1 MDRWAYTLGKDSMNK
16 IHKAGLLKGKSEAR
30 SAYKLNQATGTK
42 AIDLAKGSH
51 PDIVK
56 QFQELSGGA
65 AYLADPSNATAH
77 KSILTHTEG
86 MRKAFSN
93 AFEEATKNYTKKPI
107 PKELVEDTRKAIA
120 SHDFAKDIKDQ
131 AASIPKEY
139 HNSIIYN
146 SKTLPKKER
155 GAFLHHE
162 ALEGLAA
169 NKNTLKKPSS
179 TASLGHFDAGKVL
192 TGEFKK
198 AVQNRGKAGIAS
210 MFNPTDRTI
219 DAARTFRGESHIYHY
234 MPTDRAWKNSD
245 WKKAAKKYKKKFD
258 SKPNLE
264 YVNYYKNYW
273 DDVL

>member
-1 MDRWAYTLGKDSMNK
+1 MDRWAYTLGKDSMDK

-131 AASIPKEY
+131 AAAIPKEY

-146 SKTLPKKER
+146 SKTTPKKER

-198 AVQNRGKAGIAS
+198 AVQNRGKAGIANANS
-210 MFNPTDRTI
+210 KRFVDNMRN
-219 DAARTFRGESHIYHY
+219 ARGESDIYSY

-245 WKKAAKKYKKKFD
+245 WKKAAKKFKRNFD
-258 SKPNLE
+258 SKPNQD
-264 YVNYYKNYW
+264 YVNYYTNYW
-273 DDVL
+273 DTAL